1 MWQVG
6 RSMIVMIGR
15 WSVLGGQRNGLVL
28 QEMMRGRCWAEH
40 QTLSGHVHLRVAVS
54 AVPAR
59 LGLKA
64 PALARPE
71 AALAF

>member
-40 QTLSGHVHLRVAVS
+40 QMLSGCVHLRIAVLYVGMPGGRVNS
-54 AVPAR
+54 MS
-59 LGLKA
+59 
-64 PALARPE
+64 
-71 AALAF
+71 